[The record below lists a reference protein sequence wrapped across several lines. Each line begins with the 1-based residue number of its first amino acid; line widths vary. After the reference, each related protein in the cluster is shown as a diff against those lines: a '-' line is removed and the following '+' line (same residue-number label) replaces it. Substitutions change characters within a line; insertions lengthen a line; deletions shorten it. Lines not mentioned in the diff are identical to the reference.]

1 MHEYMYVCIL
11 CACLYVFCVHA
22 CIMEQCIEGLKVMEL
37 RAGGAYKAFKEI
49 VMVCEVIANMDLK

>member
-1 MHEYMYVCIL
+1 
-11 CACLYVFCVHA
+11 
-22 CIMEQCIEGLKVMEL
+22 MEQCIEGLKVMEL